1 MQPELICCNFR
12 EQAGSRLTFFN
23 RLAGLLGGKHLPAAL
38 FARVFKYD
46 VLDVFEERLRQIPA
60 GERHHQAYK
69 SVLLRHSRDTGVRR
83 LRHGAQPCD
92 GFNRREKDRDRPP
105 P

>member
-46 VLDVFEERLRQIPA
+46 VMDVFEERLNKFQLVRDIKAYNLTCFATA
-60 GERHHQAYK
+60 GTREFAVFGT
-69 SVLLRHSRDTGVRR
+69 VLNLASLT
-83 LRHGAQPCD
+83 
-92 GFNRREKDRDRPP
+92 
-105 P
+105 